1 VSANAKI
8 CGLND
13 VASVRAAVDGGAA
26 YVGFV
31 FFPPSPRS
39 LKLPLAA
46 DLARA
51 AGTGVI
57 RVGLFVNPEDDL
69 LKETLDAVPLDMI
82 QLHGK
87 ETPDRVAEV
96 KSRFGK
102 PVMKA
107 CGVSTGEDIRAARAY
122 LPVADRILFDAKP
135 PKRDDALP
143 GGNAESFDWSLLTS
157 ADWPGRWMLAGGLDA
172 DNVASAIRQTRATDV
187 DVSSGVEDK
196 PGRKNPEKIRLFLKA
211 VAGR

>member
-1 VSANAKI
+1 MSAKAKI

-13 VASVRAAVDGGAA
+13 LTSVRAAVDGGAA

-39 LKLPLAA
+39 LKLPLAG

-57 RVGLFVNPEDDL
+57 RVGLFVNPDDDL

-87 ETPDRVAEV
+87 ETPDRVAAV
-96 KSRFGK
+96 RSRFGK

-107 CGVSTGEDIRAARAY
+107 CGISSGEDIRAARAY

-143 GGNAESFDWSLLTS
+143 GGNAETFDWSLLTS
-157 ADWPGRWMLAGGLDA
+157 ADWPGPWMLAGGLDA
-172 DNVASAIRQTRATDV
+172 ENVASAIRQTRATDV
-187 DVSSGVEDK
+187 DISSGVEDK